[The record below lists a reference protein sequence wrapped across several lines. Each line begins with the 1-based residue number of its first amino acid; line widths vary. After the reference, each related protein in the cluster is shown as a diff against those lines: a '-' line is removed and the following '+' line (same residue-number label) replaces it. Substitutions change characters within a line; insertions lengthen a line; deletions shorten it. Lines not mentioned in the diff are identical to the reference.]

1 MRVVTKAEKEAEEA
15 KLAAQIGSKVL
26 LAAVGR
32 AGKTLQLALPMLL
45 QAERVA
51 RVYKRGRQRLIKANK
66 SFCKR
71 EEEEKSLHITSYIPA
86 QS

>member
-1 MRVVTKAEKEAEEA
+1 MRVVTKAEKEEEA

-26 LAAVGR
+26 LAAGGR

-71 EEEEKSLHITSYIPA
+71 EKEEKSLHITSYIPA